1 MGGRSPPGEESRGL
15 SDGAFGDVAV
25 LPRALRRAEKII
37 AMNQNFVLE
46 SDSEVVINDLMT
58 PSHFHLKSV
67 LGRRPLKFSLVLE
80 G

>member
-1 MGGRSPPGEESRGL
+1 MQKYHKNLLLCGSNLTIMEDDNFCSFTGH
-15 SDGAFGDVAV
+15 
-25 LPRALRRAEKII
+25 
-37 AMNQNFVLE
+37 FVLE